1 MFEIY
6 WTSGFIYFYQAAKR
20 LRTELKKRMELER
33 ITSLKP
39 LLKELENG
47 QLPFMCLQFK
57 DDEAVQQFI
66 PAVYLGVVTSL
77 SGSEVKDVVS
87 FTNKYDLFNFLVSI
101 E

>member
-1 MFEIY
+1 M
-6 WTSGFIYFYQAAKR
+6 AKR
-20 LRTELKKRMELER
+20 LRSELKKRMQLER

-47 QLPFMCLQFK
+47 QLPFICLQYK

-66 PAVYLGVVTSL
+66 PAVYLGVVNS
-77 SGSEVKDVVS
+77 SDASEVKDVVS
-87 FTNKYDLFNFLVSI
+87 FTSKYCLYNFVVSI